1 MTESTVPAPATA
13 VEEKD
18 DDMTMEERVNW
29 LKSRG
34 IQIETSEDRKA
45 AAAATKH
52 DGEGECDTI
61 RYVHIPHEPKALS
74 ERTVHRSKSK
84 RHTAGDLL
92 LTHLKP
98 AFHSSDDTTDLSLLK
113 SSPLVGSSAGPST
126 VSPSTLQSVAEQEGH
141 VEQFRLVNA
150 VPSNKF
156 TGVNLYIDEIG
167 LLKRLP
173 LNQRA
178 MELAQRCGYDPPPL
192 LYGDVFVGRVQY
204 QPTIGNVDVRVEEV
218 KDGGE
223 WVERAAVQN
232 LEYQAGTMGVSDERQ
247 AVVDGMDGTEQ
258 EAEGYSWTQTND
270 EIEIRVKIP
279 ATPKPT
285 VTFRPMTLRVSVG
298 CDVKVALELYARVDM
313 DGCTWTLETN
323 KDKQNEKVLVITCE
337 KSECVTW
344 PRIVT

>member
-1 MTESTVPAPATA
+1 MTESTVPAPTTS

-18 DDMTMEERVNW
+18 DEMTMEERVEW

-52 DGEGECDTI
+52 DEGEGECDTI
-61 RYVHIPHEPKALS
+61 RYVHIPHDPKALS
-74 ERTVHRSKSK
+74 ERTVQRSKSK

-98 AFHSSDDTTDLSLLK
+98 AFHSSDADLSLLK

-126 VSPSTLQSVAEQEGH
+126 VSPSTLQSVAEKEGH
-141 VEQFRLVNA
+141 VEQFRLVNP

-156 TGVNLYIDEIG
+156 TGMNLYIDEIG

-204 QPTIGNVDVRVEEV
+204 QPTIGNVDIGVEEV
-218 KDGGE
+218 MGGE

-247 AVVDGMDGTEQ
+247 PVVDGMDGTEQ

-270 EIEIRVKIP
+270 EIEIRVPIP

-298 CDVKVALELYARVDM
+298 GDVNVALELYARVDT

-323 KDKQNEKVLVITCE
+323 KDKSEKVLVITCE

>member
-204 QPTIGNVDVRVEEV
+204 QPTIGNVDVKVEEV
-218 KDGGE
+218 MGGE

-270 EIEIRVKIP
+270 EIKIRVPHYPPLSNNRDISSRDESSRRR
-279 ATPKPT
+279 AGCRWSWSCTHGVDT
-285 VTFRPMTLRVSVG
+285 DGGTWDVG
-298 CDVKVALELYARVDM
+298 K
-313 DGCTWTLETN
+313 TTN
-323 KDKQNEKVLVITCE
+323 D
-337 KSECVTW
+337 
-344 PRIVT
+344 